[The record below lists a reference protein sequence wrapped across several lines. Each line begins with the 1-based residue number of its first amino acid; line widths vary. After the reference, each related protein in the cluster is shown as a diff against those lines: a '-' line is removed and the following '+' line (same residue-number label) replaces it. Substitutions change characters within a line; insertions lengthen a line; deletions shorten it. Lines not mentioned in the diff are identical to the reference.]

1 MNKIIIKNEIE
12 NLVKALKNQN
22 KTIVLTNGCFDILHI
37 GHAEYLKEAK
47 KLGDKLF
54 IGINSDSSVKQLKG
68 ENRPINNEMDRAK
81 LLSYLEFVDYLVI
94 FEEKTADNLIDL
106 IKPDIY
112 VKGGDYTKESLPE
125 YPTIEKNNSK
135 VAFINFV
142 EGYSTTKIIE
152 KSKSI

>member
-1 MNKIIIKNEIE
+1 MNKIITKNEIE
-12 NLVKALKNQN
+12 NLVKDLKNQN

-54 IGINSDSSVKQLKG
+54 IGINSDSSVKKLKG

-94 FEEKTADNLIDL
+94 FEEKTADTLIDL

-125 YPTIEKNNSK
+125 YPTIEKNNAQ

>member
-1 MNKIIIKNEIE
+1 MNKIITKNEIE
-12 NLVKALKNQN
+12 NLVKDLKNQN

-54 IGINSDSSVKQLKG
+54 IGINSDSSVKKLKG

-125 YPTIEKNNSK
+125 YPTIEKNNAQ

-152 KSKSI
+152 KSKRI

>member
-1 MNKIIIKNEIE
+1 MNKIITKNEIE
-12 NLVKALKNQN
+12 NLVKDLKNQN

-94 FEEKTADNLIDL
+94 FEEKTADTLIDL

-125 YPTIEKNNSK
+125 YPTIEKNNAQ

>member
-1 MNKIIIKNEIE
+1 MNKIINQNEVE
-12 NLVKALKNQN
+12 AVVKELKNKNQS
-22 KTIVLTNGCFDILHI
+22 IVLTNGCFDILHI

-54 IGINSDSSVKQLKG
+54 IGVNSDTSVKKLKG
-68 ENRPINNEMDRAK
+68 ESRPINNEIDRAK
-81 LLSYLEFVDYLVI
+81 LLGYLEFVDYLVI

-106 IKPDIY
+106 VKPDIY

-125 YPTIEKNNSK
+125 YPTIEKNNAQ

-152 KSKSI
+152 KSKNL